1 MKLLDRYLRNMR
13 IKKAKAYIR
22 NNDSILDIGSADG
35 IMFEKL
41 RTLIGKNVGVD
52 STLKE
57 KIERDLYALYPI
69 GMLAV
74 LELIPTSQQTPMA
87 LNCNMFQKING
98 RLFNAVPS
106 LQVDFIL
113 DILFK
118 FKLIDGM
125 GLEGH
130 FGFIPDL
137 TEQIFTAPFFKLFKN
152 KKFDLV

>member
-1 MKLLDRYLRNMR
+1 M
-13 IKKAKAYIR
+13 
-22 NNDSILDIGSADG
+22 DIGRAEG
-35 IMFEKL
+35 VMLEKL
-41 RTLIGKNVGVD
+41 RTLIGKSVD
-52 STLKE
+52 VDPTLKE
-57 KIERDLYALYPI
+57 KIERDLYALCPI
-69 GMLAV
+69 GILAV
-74 LELIPTSQQTPMA
+74 LERIPTSQQTPMA
-87 LNCNMFQKING
+87 LNCYMFQKING

-118 FKLIDGM
+118 FKLIVGM

-137 TEQIFTAPFFKLFKN
+137 IQKIFAARFFKLFKN